1 MYCTCARR
9 DPGAMDTAQ
18 RGSMMSKRVK
28 KTSQFVAETVN
39 TLNEEIKTAYDRVT
53 GEDKVWSVYDRITKH
68 DVEEIF
74 QKYRGM
80 CVYCDK
86 ATAYLGTRSHNSARV
101 TWYVPLNVGGEAVF
115 DNLIV
120 SCQGCV
126 KSYRSTRKLREDMV
140 GLDTFADTVERLIQ
154 AVWDGEEQVTVD
166 RLKARL
172 NIRLSD
178 VANCM
183 RYVTKDDWVAA
194 ENEIIEEGV
203 NTIGDMVEEQAH
215 GEDKTEAI
223 TNTIKQMVTTK
234 QYKIIRRQDENAS

>member
-1 MYCTCARR
+1 
-9 DPGAMDTAQ
+9 
-18 RGSMMSKRVK
+18 MSKHVK
-28 KTSQFVAETVN
+28 KPSRFLSETVD
-39 TLNEEIKTAYDRVT
+39 TLNEEIKTAYGRVT
-53 GEDKVWSVYDRITKH
+53 LDDKARSVCATISKNE
-68 DVEEIF
+68 VEEVF
-74 QKYRGM
+74 QKYKGR

-101 TWYVPLNVGGEAVF
+101 TWYVPLNVGGEAVL

-126 KSYRSTRKLREDMV
+126 KDYRSTRKLREDMV
-140 GLDTFADTVERLIQ
+140 GLDTFADTVERLVK
-154 AVWDGEEQVTVD
+154 AVRDSEDQDIVD

-183 RYVTKDDWVAA
+183 RYITKDDWVAA

-203 NTIGDMVEEQAH
+203 NTIGDRVEAMAK
-215 GEDKTEAI
+215 GEDTTAAI
-223 TNTIKQMVTTK
+223 TNTVKQIVTTK
-234 QYKIIRRQDENAS
+234 QYKIIRRQDG